1 MLANYSCVSITEATL
16 RTHQI
21 RIFLFRNV
29 LKGSLVSLFLVFF
42 SVFIF
47 MTFEYMETD
56 DLIVMLGDFMLPSVK
71 ANGGINSLNN
81 LL

>member
-1 MLANYSCVSITEATL
+1 
-16 RTHQI
+16 
-21 RIFLFRNV
+21 
-29 LKGSLVSLFLVFF
+29 
-42 SVFIF
+42 
-47 MTFEYMETD
+47 MTFEYIETD